1 MLGSN
6 IFLAFLL
13 GNFATSEGTICP
25 AGTYHVPAL
34 DACFFYSTKVMDW
47 NNAEEVGGFRGCYYM
62 RTSVISYNNQCM
74 YSYSVSIFI
83 PSVQFCVDHGGF
95 LLELTSDKQEAVLD
109 YFLQEEICLW
119 IGLSDIAQEGMDLV
133 HLENDK

>member
-1 MLGSN
+1 MSGSN

-62 RTSVISYNNQCM
+62 TSSVMHHNQCM
-74 YSYSVSIFI
+74 YTDSVSIFI
-83 PSVQFCVDHGGF
+83 PYVQFCVDHGGF

-109 YFLQEEICLW
+109 FFLQEEICLW
-119 IGLSDIAQEGMDLV
+119 IGLSDIAQEGMHLM
-133 HLENDK
+133 HLESNR

>member
-47 NNAEEVGGFRGCYYM
+47 NNAEEVGGFIGCYYM
-62 RTSVISYNNQCM
+62 TSSVITTDACTLILYP
-74 YSYSVSIFI
+74 YSFPMCSFVLTMAASSWSLQVTNKR
-83 PSVQFCVDHGGF
+83 PSWISFYKKKSASGLVCPT
-95 LLELTSDKQEAVLD
+95 LLKKV
-109 YFLQEEICLW
+109 W
-119 IGLSDIAQEGMDLV
+119 MDLV

>member
-1 MLGSN
+1 MGLN

-47 NNAEEVGGFRGCYYM
+47 NNAEEVGGFIDCYYM
-62 RTSVISYNNQCM
+62 TS
-74 YSYSVSIFI
+74 SV
-83 PSVQFCVDHGGF
+83 
-95 LLELTSDKQEAVLD
+95 KQP
-109 YFLQEEICLW
+109 
-119 IGLSDIAQEGMDLV
+119 MHV
-133 HLENDK
+133 HLFCIHIHLLCTVLC

>member
-47 NNAEEVGGFRGCYYM
+47 NNAEEVEFRGC
-62 RTSVISYNNQCM
+62 
-74 YSYSVSIFI
+74 
-83 PSVQFCVDHGGF
+83 
-95 LLELTSDKQEAVLD
+95 
-109 YFLQEEICLW
+109 
-119 IGLSDIAQEGMDLV
+119 
-133 HLENDK
+133 